1 MSVFRCHFSSRESR
15 DDNASGHWI
24 PAPLSLRVD
33 ALALHPGGAFVTHMS
48 EDGESFS
55 PHVDAVVLV
64 VEDASRLVFTNAV
77 NSSWH
82 PALPC
87 PVAMTTEI
95 MLTGH
100 EDGTDYRA
108 VVRHDSPEQRA
119 RHEEVGFFDGWGTVT
134 EQLAKSVE

>member
-1 MSVFRCHFSSRESR
+1 ME
-15 DDNASGHWI
+15 
-24 PAPLSLRVD
+24 
-33 ALALHPGGAFVTHMS
+33 LHPGGAFVTHMN

-64 VEDASRLVFTNAV
+64 VEDTSRLVFTNAV

-82 PALPC
+82 PALPG

-100 EDGTDYRA
+100 EDGTDYQA
-108 VVRHDSPEQRA
+108 IVRHGSPEKRA